1 MSLDSASASNLWLV
15 FALVMGVAELI
26 MPGVLL
32 IFLAIAAAIT
42 GVAMLVLPDLPVAA
56 QLASF
61 AIWSGVTVTI
71 GRRWYRDY
79 PVATSD
85 SLLNDRTARLVGEIV
100 TVDQP
105 IEAGEGR
112 VKVAD
117 GVWPAR
123 GTDAPA
129 GTRMRVVAVDSGVL
143 LVEPVARIATG

>member
-1 MSLDSASASNLWLV
+1 MTLDDVGAGTLWLV

-26 MPGVLL
+26 VPGVFLV
-32 IFLAIAAAIT
+32 FLAIAAAIT
-42 GVAMLVLPDLPVAA
+42 GLAVLVLPDLPVAA

-61 AIWSGVTVTI
+61 AIWSGVTVLI

-85 SLLNDRTARLVGEIV
+85 PLLNDRAARLIGEIV
-100 TVDQP
+100 TVDQA
-105 IEAGEGR
+105 IEHGRGR

-123 GTDAPA
+123 GPDAA
-129 GTRMRVVAVDSGVL
+129 IGTKMRVTEVESGVL
-143 LVEPVARIATG
+143 LVEPVETLTTG